1 MHPLSKDWRGLYFPF
16 IVNPREQGKIIARAY
31 ILEGKLNR
39 RILKQAI
46 NYVVNLHERLRTCVT
61 KINGEYFEEIK
72 PHLAVDLP
80 FIDLSKHRE
89 KKAATKA
96 NEIYIKEGLKPMNFR
111 VPPLLRT
118 KLIKLSKNRYYF
130 IFTAHHAAIDGPS
143 LKILLDQL
151 SNTYQELVRG
161 KQPSSKPS
169 RISFLQYEE
178 SFNTWFTKE
187 KEERMCA
194 FWKRQVRHS
203 QVFHLPFEKTRYP
216 RNFDTSRIRDYLLKP
231 TWANRVNGFCE
242 THGISRFVF
251 FLTLASLLISRYT
264 GWLLAQNASAA
275 NIRSNFLESDIVGN
289 LGSQLFV
296 YQKLKKTDSF
306 IGLAEVLSDK
316 IYQLLENKLYPV
328 NLLIP
333 LFPPSK
339 DKNFE
344 IMRQLSIVHAPD
356 TRDSIDF
363 PDVVTTPISRSTT
376 PTLFRLVLNLREP
389 KHGLIYSV
397 HYPPN
402 IYVKHGIDRMVYNL
416 QQFTRIVIENPRIRL
431 NQLPDLR
438 DRKAASKPL
447 KQSERNQAIMNLI
460 EI

>member
-1 MHPLSKDWRGLYFPF
+1 MENFAMPDLSFPESTHPLLFFLSEPRIETFF
-16 IVNPREQGKIIARAY
+16 ILTETDPRWLCRRLLAPEQFLVSY
-31 ILEGKLNR
+31 
-39 RILKQAI
+39 
-46 NYVVNLHERLRTCVT
+46 T
-61 KINGEYFEEIK
+61 
-72 PHLAVDLP
+72 
-80 FIDLSKHRE
+80 
-89 KKAATKA
+89 
-96 NEIYIKEGLKPMNFR
+96 
-111 VPPLLRT
+111 
-118 KLIKLSKNRYYF
+118 
-130 IFTAHHAAIDGPS
+130 
-143 LKILLDQL
+143 
-151 SNTYQELVRG
+151 ELV
-161 KQPSSKPS
+161 
-169 RISFLQYEE
+169 
-178 SFNTWFTKE
+178 
-187 KEERMCA
+187 
-194 FWKRQVRHS
+194 
-203 QVFHLPFEKTRYP
+203 
-216 RNFDTSRIRDYLLKP
+216 
-231 TWANRVNGFCE
+231 
-242 THGISRFVF
+242 
-251 FLTLASLLISRYT
+251 
-264 GWLLAQNASAA
+264 QNASAA
-275 NIRSNFLESDIVGN
+275 NIRSNSLESVIVGN

-306 IGLAEVLSDK
+306 FGLAEVLSDK

-328 NLLIP
+328 NLLIS

-438 DRKAASKPL
+438 NRKAASKPL
-447 KQSERNQAIMNLI
+447 NQSERNQAIMDLI
-460 EI
+460 EVWILSNQRQATSVFS